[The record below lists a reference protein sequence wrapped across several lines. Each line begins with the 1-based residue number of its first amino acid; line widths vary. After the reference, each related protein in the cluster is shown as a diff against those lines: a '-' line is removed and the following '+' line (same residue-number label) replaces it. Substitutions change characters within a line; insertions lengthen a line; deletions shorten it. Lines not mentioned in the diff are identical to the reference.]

1 MSTHNVCVPR
11 EILNI
16 NNSLVRT
23 SVLSRLMCCAMQT
36 GNLVALQILKARIRI
51 FYC

>member
-16 NNSLVRT
+16 NNSLVST
-23 SVLSRLMCCAMQT
+23 SVLSRLMCCAVQT
-36 GNLVALQILKARIRI
+36 GDLIALQILKAQIRK